1 MSEPVIRKRYSLTGH
16 SGAVYA
22 LTQGFTPGQ
31 ILSGSSDRFIA
42 SWNMETGA
50 QDGFT
55 AQLPAPVYSLL
66 NLREKQLLLAG
77 TGAGSVH
84 FIDTEKRSEIKI
96 LQLHTAAVFDLLAA
110 PAHGLFFSA
119 GGDGQLAVGDVD
131 TLELLKIRKL
141 CTGKVRGLA
150 LHPQGNLLAVASGDG
165 NVRIFELPA
174 VTEIACFAAH
184 AQSANCVSWAPDG
197 SFLLSGGK
205 DAHLNVW
212 NENFERIESIP
223 AHNYAIY
230 SIAWSPDG
238 NYFATG
244 SRDKTVKIWDPA
256 TRNIIV
262 RLNRERFNGH
272 HNSVNRLLWT
282 DYHDLLIST
291 GDDRALLA
299 WEIHDEGR
307 NVLKALGL
315 RK

>member
-1 MSEPVIRKRYSLTGH
+1 MSEPVIRKRHALTGH

-22 LTQGFTPGQ
+22 LAQGFTHNQ

-42 SWNMETGA
+42 SWDLETGH
-50 QDGFT
+50 QGGFT

-66 NLREKQLLLAG
+66 HLQPQNVLLAG
-77 TGAGSVH
+77 TGAGSIH
-84 FIDTEKRSEIKI
+84 FIDTIKRSEIKI
-96 LQLHTAAVFDLLAA
+96 LQLHAAAVFDLLVA

-119 GGDGQLAVGDVD
+119 GADGQLAVGDTD

-150 LHPQGNLLAVASGDG
+150 LHPNGNLLAVASGDG

-174 VTEIACFAAH
+174 VTEIACFEAH
-184 AQSANCVSWAPDG
+184 AQSANCVSWSPDG

-212 NENFERIESIP
+212 DENYNRIESIP

-230 SIAWSPDG
+230 SIVWSPEG

-272 HNSVNRLLWT
+272 HNSVNRLLWSN
-282 DYHDLLIST
+282 YHDLLIST
-291 GDDRALLA
+291 GDDRAILA

-315 RK
+315 RT